1 MPHTSFVLVRHSTTS
16 YVAYKRSV
24 YICPPPPPQGS
35 KSKRKKSDLP
45 VFSQAS
51 DNCEEP
57 QGLTLSTPVRAYH
70 CMKSFSM
77 HPYLQVYGGS
87 FTNQPQISI
96 VQGLSYLL
104 HLIHIFYYFVVY
116 SVIFYKSKRN
126 PLRITMILR
135 GIILF
140 RRQIL

>member
-1 MPHTSFVLVRHSTTS
+1 MPHTSFVLVRTPLLRMWHIN
-16 YVAYKRSV
+16 VPFIFA
-24 YICPPPPPQGS
+24 PPPPPQGS

-70 CMKSFSM
+70 CMESFSM
-77 HPYLQVYGGS
+77 HPYLLGYGGS

-140 RRQIL
+140 RC